1 MPRFI
6 KRVSNVRLD
15 TDFGLKVTAR
25 HARLKGSNTDL
36 LRELTLSD
44 FFFLESLYRKVQLI
58 V

>member
-44 FFFLESLYRKVQLI
+44 FFFF
-58 V
+58 